1 MYIMYMYTNE
11 VYQMKVV
18 CSCQGSKRRDDYD
31 QEKGMGRD
39 MKKMKR
45 WMWGL
50 LAVVLVAAGVAG
62 YKSIGMNRTR
72 SAVQS
77 ARKASLATTA
87 RAADATPVEQHGA
100 LHVSGTDLMDSRNV
114 KFRLKGVS
122 THGIAWFPQYVN
134 KEAFR
139 TLRDK
144 FGINTIRL
152 AMYTNK
158 SEGYGTEA
166 VKKVQEGVRYA
177 TELGMYV
184 IIDWHVLSE
193 GNPNK
198 HKAEAKKFFA
208 KMAKQYAGQDNVI
221 YEICNEPNGAVTWK
235 KHIKPYAKT
244 IIGTIRKY
252 SKNAVIVVGTP
263 TWSQDVDV
271 VAQSPLRSK
280 NVMYALHFYAATHKE
295 WIQDKLK
302 KAHKKGLPV
311 MVTEFSICDA
321 SGNGALDKASARKWM
336 KLLDKYNISY
346 TAWSL
351 CNKNESSAL
360 IESSCNKTSGWTRSD
375 LSPAGKWYFDQTK

>member
-1 MYIMYMYTNE
+1 M
-11 VYQMKVV
+11 
-18 CSCQGSKRRDDYD
+18 
-31 QEKGMGRD
+31 
-39 MKKMKR
+39 
-45 WMWGL
+45 
-50 LAVVLVAAGVAG
+50 
-62 YKSIGMNRTR
+62 
-72 SAVQS
+72 
-77 ARKASLATTA
+77 
-87 RAADATPVEQHGA
+87 
-100 LHVSGTDLMDSRNV
+100 
-114 KFRLKGVS
+114 
-122 THGIAWFPQYVN
+122 
-134 KEAFR
+134 
-139 TLRDK
+139 
-144 FGINTIRL
+144 
-152 AMYTNK
+152 
-158 SEGYGTEA
+158 
-166 VKKVQEGVRYA
+166 QEGVRYA

-346 TAWSL
+346 AAWSL

-360 IESSCNKTSGWTRSD
+360 IESSCNKTSSWTRSD

>member
-1 MYIMYMYTNE
+1 
-11 VYQMKVV
+11 
-18 CSCQGSKRRDDYD
+18 
-31 QEKGMGRD
+31 
-39 MKKMKR
+39 MKKMKQGIY
-45 WMWGL
+45 GL
-50 LAVVLVAAGVAG
+50 IAAVLVAAGLIG
-62 YKSIGMNRTR
+62 YRSIGVNRNGGAVE
-72 SAVQS
+72 SAK
-77 ARKASLATTA
+77 KASVTQMAK
-87 RAADATPVEQHGA
+87 AADATPVEQHGA
-100 LHVSGTDLMDSRNV
+100 LHVSGTDLMDSEGS

-134 KEAFR
+134 KESFQ

-158 SEGYGTEA
+158 SEGYGPEA
-166 VKKVQEGVRYA
+166 VQKVQEGVQYA

-198 HKAEAKKFFA
+198 HKTEAKKFFT

-244 IIGTIRKY
+244 IISTIRKY

-271 VAQSPLRSK
+271 VAQSPLKSK

-295 WIQDKLK
+295 WIQAQLK
-302 KAHKKGLPV
+302 KAHTKGLPV

-321 SGNGALDKASARKWM
+321 SGNGALYKSSARKWM

-360 IESSCNKTSGWTRSD
+360 ISSSCNKTSDWTRND